1 MASRTPH
8 ERRKAFQTFGDVS
21 AVILIDMLKDDQ
33 GIVDAVLEVDL
44 QFLEQGIQFFLYR
57 VHEMLRSECLVL
69 CLYIR
74 LTMTHERANECA

>member
-57 VHEMLRSECLVL
+57 AHEMLR
-69 CLYIR
+69 
-74 LTMTHERANECA
+74 